1 MSSLPSRRA
10 IAQKVSAQILANR
23 AEAPA
28 IMKSLAAYLVD
39 NHKAH
44 EAEMIMNDIAEE
56 LMKQAGL
63 LSVEVISAR
72 PLTDTVRSHI
82 IDYLKKT
89 TGAADIDLRES
100 IDENLLGGF
109 IARTASGEIDASI
122 RTKLRQ
128 LTALA

>member
-10 IAQKVSAQILANR
+10 IARKITAQILANR

-39 NHKAH
+39 HHKSH
-44 EAEMIMNDIAEE
+44 EAERIMNDIADE

-72 PLTDTVRSHI
+72 QLDDTVRGHLV
-82 IDYLKKT
+82 DYLKQT
-89 TGAADIDLRES
+89 TGAKEIDLQES
-100 IDENLLGGF
+100 IDENLIGGL
-109 IARTASGEIDASI
+109 IARTAAGEIDVSI